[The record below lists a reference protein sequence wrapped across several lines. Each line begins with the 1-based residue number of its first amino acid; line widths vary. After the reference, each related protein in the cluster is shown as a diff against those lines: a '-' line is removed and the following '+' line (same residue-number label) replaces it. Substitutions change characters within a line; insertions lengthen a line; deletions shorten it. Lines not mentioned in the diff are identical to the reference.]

1 MLLWL
6 GFIARRVMSSVLV
19 LFGVTSIVFVL
30 IQLSGDPARLL
41 LPPEATAAQIAQFHR
56 DYGLDKPILIQYID
70 YVSHAVTGNFGLSI
84 RHEEPAM
91 QLVLER
97 APATAELTLVALF
110 FALLIAIPT
119 GILAATNRRSVA
131 DAAAVGVAVLG
142 QAMPVFLLG
151 IILILIFSVKLGW
164 LPVGG
169 LVGPQSLILPGITL
183 GAYSAAV
190 MARLLRS
197 SLIEVLEQDYIRT
210 AKAKGFDRVSVI
222 RKHALK
228 NAAIPVVTV
237 FGLQVAT
244 LFGGAVITE
253 SVFSYPGMGRLA
265 LQAISDRDFPVV
277 EAFVVVVSAI
287 VIFANLLVDLAYALL
302 DPRIRAGG

>member
-1 MLLWL
+1 
-6 GFIARRVMSSVLV
+6 MSSVLV

>member
-6 GFIARRVMSSVLV
+6 GFLVRRVMSAVLV
-19 LFGVTSIVFVL
+19 LFGVTSIVFAL
-30 IQLSGDPARLL
+30 IRLSGDPARLL

-56 DYGLDKPILIQYID
+56 DFGLDRPIPIQYID
-70 YVSHAVTGNFGLSI
+70 YISHAVTGNFGLSI

-97 APATAELTLVALF
+97 APATAELTVVALF

-119 GILAATNRRSVA
+119 GILAATNRGSVT
-131 DAAAVGVAVLG
+131 DAAAMGIAVLG

-151 IILILIFSVKLGW
+151 IILILVFSVKLGW

-197 SLIEVLEQDYIRT
+197 SLIDVLEQDYIRT
-210 AKAKGFDRVSVI
+210 AKAKGLDRVSVI

-287 VIFANLLVDLAYALL
+287 VIFANLLVDLAYPLL
-302 DPRIRAGG
+302 DPRIRADG

>member
-1 MLLWL
+1 
-6 GFIARRVMSSVLV
+6 MSAVLV

-56 DYGLDKPILIQYID
+56 DFGLDKPILIQYID

-119 GILAATNRRSVA
+119 GILAATNRRSVV
-131 DAAAVGVAVLG
+131 DAAAVGIAVLG

-151 IILILIFSVKLGW
+151 IILILVFSVKLGW